1 MIRQRRRVFAVFAIG
16 VAALGPASCTPA
28 PPPREPEPP
37 TATVTSAS
45 GVAPASPRA
54 VRPPARGEIGV
65 GVWGKL
71 ALARPWSLVDESAVQ
86 RCYDEVRA
94 ADPALAGWVLFR
106 LAVAGNGNVTVEVA
120 EREGVPE
127 GLAACTTRAIAA
139 TTDPPETSQARGEIY
154 VRFR

>member
-1 MIRQRRRVFAVFAIG
+1 M
-16 VAALGPASCTPA
+16 
-28 PPPREPEPP
+28 PREPALD

-54 VRPPARGEIGV
+54 VRPPARGEVGV

-71 ALARPWSLVDESAVQ
+71 GLARPWSLVDEGAVQ

-94 ADPALAGWVLFR
+94 ADAAVAGWVLFR
-106 LAVAGNGNVTVEVA
+106 LAVAGNGSVTAEVA

-127 GLAACTTRAIAA
+127 SLAACTARAIAA
-139 TTDPPETSQARGEIY
+139 TTDPPEASQARGEIY